1 MAGKKVE
8 LWDIYDRNREL
19 TGRTHRRGDKMKE
32 GDYHLVVHVCIFN
45 TKGQLLVQQRQPYK
59 KGWPN
64 MWDITVG
71 GSAVRGDNSYQ
82 AAERE
87 VWEELGLKLDLSRMR
102 PRFTMNFSD
111 GFDDYYIVRQDVD
124 ISALHLQP
132 EEVKCVHWV
141 DKEEAMRMQ
150 AAGIMVP
157 YWFLDKLFEMG
168 DVFEYDAHGERKKM
182 GVGFASIRNLDS
194 WMSLVEIVRVG
205 FPGLDTDESMEEYK
219 DIVIRNM
226 ERGSAICAWDGNMV
240 IGVLLFSINKNMVS
254 CMAVHPE
261 YRRSK
266 VGTKMMELMLPRMSR
281 KRDIVVETFREEDEK
296 GKAPRAFYQSFGFVP
311 GALGVSQDYPV
322 QEFVL
327 KAVDL

>member
-124 ISALHLQP
+124 IS
-132 EEVKCVHWV
+132 
-141 DKEEAMRMQ
+141 
-150 AAGIMVP
+150 
-157 YWFLDKLFEMG
+157 
-168 DVFEYDAHGERKKM
+168 
-182 GVGFASIRNLDS
+182 SI
-194 WMSLVEIVRVG
+194 
-205 FPGLDTDESMEEYK
+205 
-219 DIVIRNM
+219 
-226 ERGSAICAWDGNMV
+226 
-240 IGVLLFSINKNMVS
+240 
-254 CMAVHPE
+254 H
-261 YRRSK
+261 
-266 VGTKMMELMLPRMSR
+266 
-281 KRDIVVETFREEDEK
+281 
-296 GKAPRAFYQSFGFVP
+296 
-311 GALGVSQDYPV
+311 
-322 QEFVL
+322 
-327 KAVDL
+327 